1 MYSIRPNDVKRGALL
16 RETRRLRFSR
26 TLGFTI
32 QPNIGYIPGTKNN
45 GYIEQ
50 ASTIGRKTR
59 SCLELRCMCV
69 HNMSTCETCYKC
81 DQHDLR
87 IPNNTHIATS
97 DPEMNAECKHA

>member
-1 MYSIRPNDVKRGALL
+1 MYSIRPNDVKPGALL

-32 QPNIGYIPGTKNN
+32 QPNI

-87 IPNNTHIATS
+87 IPNNALIATS
-97 DPEMNAECKHA
+97 DTEMNAECKHV